1 VTGAGG
7 GIGAGIA
14 LGLAERGATVVV
26 NDLDEAAAAAIAERL
41 GRGSRAHACDV
52 SDPPAAT
59 ELVER
64 TARDLGRVDVLVNN
78 AGILGRST
86 VEEMPDEEW
95 RRVLAVNLDACF
107 FTSRAALRAM
117 RPVGYGRIVNV
128 ASIAGIR
135 VSLLGSAAYTA
146 SKAGLIGL
154 THHLAVEAAPH
165 GITVNAILPG
175 LTATPLVG
183 DADVDALAIAIPT
196 GRAATPED
204 HAAAVAFLASR
215 EAGQITGVAL
225 PIDGGMSLL
234 PGPARG

>member
-14 LGLAERGATVVV
+14 RGLAERGATVVV
-26 NDLDEAAAAAIAERL
+26 NDLDEAAAEAVAGGL
-41 GRGSRAHACDV
+41 GHGARAHAGDV
-52 SDPPAAT
+52 SDPAVAT
-59 ELVER
+59 ELVEG
-64 TARDLGRVDVLVNN
+64 TARGLGRVDVLVNN

-86 VEEMPDEEW
+86 VEEMPDDEW

-107 FTSRAALRAM
+107 FTSRAALRVM
-117 RPVGYGRIVNV
+117 RAAGYGRIVNI

-146 SKAGLIGL
+146 SKAGLLGL
-154 THHLAVEAAPH
+154 TRHLAVEAAPF

-183 DADVDALAIAIPT
+183 DTDVDALAAAIPT

-225 PIDGGMSLL
+225 PVDGGMTLL
-234 PGPARG
+234 PGARR